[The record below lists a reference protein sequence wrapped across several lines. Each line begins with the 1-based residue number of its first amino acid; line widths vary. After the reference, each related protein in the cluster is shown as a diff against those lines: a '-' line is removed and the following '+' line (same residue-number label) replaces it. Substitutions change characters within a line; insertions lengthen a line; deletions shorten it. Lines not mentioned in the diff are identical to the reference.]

1 MPMQVRL
8 IAAGATVLALA
19 GSATALAVSRSA
31 GSGHVATVAADGQRA
46 AGLTVV
52 SGVVSL
58 TIRAGTA
65 PGTLARAWTP
75 DNSAVRPE
83 LSLTGGT
90 VRLQLTGTGHGGP
103 DAVTVDL
110 SSAVRWQL
118 RLGGG
123 ASQISVLMGNGRL
136 AGIDFTAGVSLVRLT
151 LPRPAG
157 TVTITLAAGAS
168 AMRIL
173 VPASVPARLQFIG
186 GAAQA
191 VLAGRVYTGI
201 AGGTVLTA
209 PGWGSARDRYDLD
222 ATSGVAQVSVTG

>member
-1 MPMQVRL
+1 MQVRL
-8 IAAGATVLALA
+8 IAAGAVVLALA
-19 GSATALAVSRSA
+19 GSATALAISRPA
-31 GSGHVATVAADGQRA
+31 GSGHVATIGSSGQSAAN
-46 AGLTVV
+46 LSVV
-52 SGVVSL
+52 SGAVSL
-58 TIRAGTA
+58 TIRAGA
-65 PGTLARAWTP
+65 MPGTLVRASTP
-75 DNSAVRPE
+75 GDSAVRPE
-83 LSLTGGT
+83 LSLTRGT
-90 VRLQLTGTGHGGP
+90 VRLRMTGTGHGGP
-103 DAVTVDL
+103 DAVTVEL
-110 SSAVRWQL
+110 NSGVRWQL

-157 TVTITLAAGAS
+157 TVTVTLAAGAS
-168 AMRIL
+168 AMHIL
-173 VPASVPARLQFIG
+173 VPASVPTRLQLIG

-222 ATSGVAQVSVTG
+222 ATSGVAQVTVTG